1 VLVDREGRVIRA
13 AAEGIVMRD
22 TPFAAQVVDVER
34 LFDEEELQRVLTT
47 ERRRDLPGAPLK
59 IDVALDNLI
68 AQLTRSGD

>member
-1 VLVDREGRVIRA
+1 
-13 AAEGIVMRD
+13 MRD